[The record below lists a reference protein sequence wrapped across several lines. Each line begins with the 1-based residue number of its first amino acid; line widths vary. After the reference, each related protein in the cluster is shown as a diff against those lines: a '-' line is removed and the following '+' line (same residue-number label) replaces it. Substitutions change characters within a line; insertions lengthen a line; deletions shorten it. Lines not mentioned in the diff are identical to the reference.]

1 MTPAEPV
8 TPVAPLFELDHAV
21 VTFRIGSLLA
31 GSRLIAVNDVS
42 LQLAADRPEIFTL
55 AGESGSGKTTLARV
69 LLGDQAPSRGQVKFQ
84 GTQVAEVIRTHGH
97 TAFMREVQPVFQNP
111 FETFNPLR
119 HVQEYLFDTAL
130 NFHVA
135 RNRRQAA
142 EAVDAALRTVG
153 LTLAEIQRRYP
164 HELSGGQ
171 LQRVSVA
178 RALIPNPKVIVADE
192 PVSMV
197 DASLRM
203 EIVNVFKR
211 LRDEEGVTVIYIT
224 HDLATAYYVSDRI
237 AIMLRGFVVESGPV
251 EEVLDHPAHPYA
263 QLLKESI
270 PEPVPQDKESW
281 TQHITLGATEIREF
295 NQAGCKFASRCPS
308 VMERCRLANPPDFA
322 VGHRLVKCY
331 LYDREVERDRSGE
344 S

>member
-1 MTPAEPV
+1 MTPPKSA
-8 TPVAPLFELDHAV
+8 TPLFELDRAV
-21 VTFRIGSLLA
+21 VTFRTGSLLA
-31 GSRLIAVNDVS
+31 GTRLVAVNDVS
-42 LQLAADRPEIFTL
+42 LRLAPEKPEIFTL

-69 LLGDQAPSRGQVKFQ
+69 LLGDQAPSSGDVRFQ
-84 GTQVAEVIRTHGH
+84 GTPVADVIRAGGH
-97 TAFMREVQPVFQNP
+97 KAFMSEVQPVFQNP

-119 HVQEYLFDTAL
+119 HVQEYLIDTAL
-130 NFHVA
+130 NFKIA
-135 RNRRQAA
+135 KNRREAA
-142 EAVDAALRTVG
+142 EAADAALRTVG
-153 LTLAEIQRRYP
+153 LSLSEVQQRYP

-211 LRDEEGVTVIYIT
+211 LRDDEGVTVIYIT
-224 HDLATAYYVSDRI
+224 HDLATAYYISDRI

-251 EEVLDHPAHPYA
+251 EEVLDQPAHPYA

-270 PEPVPQDKESW
+270 PEPVPEDKESW
-281 TQHITLGATEIREF
+281 TKQITLGATEAREF
-295 NQAGCKFASRCPS
+295 NQAGCRFASRCPH
-308 VMERCRLANPPDFA
+308 VMERCKTINPPDFP
-322 VGHRLVKCY
+322 VGNRLVKCF
-331 LYDREVERDRSGE
+331 LYDDQANGDRPA
-344 S
+344 